1 MSMMLSGLCWPLPQ
15 ERATTNDFFS
25 KASLKAEREV
35 AASAQL
41 AALEP
46 VAPNASYFHA
56 DNKYKMV
63 ARMLGE
69 ASGPL
74 LDIGARDQ
82 ILKQYLPAAAQAEY
96 HAADAS
102 DGCEFKLDLE
112 KPLQF
117 TDGQFETVVALDVLE
132 HVETMHVAFAELVRI
147 TQKRLIIALPS
158 ISTLRRRLSFLFQAN
173 LATTKYDL
181 YPFHQGDRHRWLTT
195 YDQIKYFYGMMA
207 AQHGLTWEISAEE
220 LEHAFIGSYVG
231 TGLNR
236 LALPGRQLFIDRLTA
251 CFTKA

>member
-1 MSMMLSGLCWPLPQ
+1 MTMLQSALCWPLPKDH
-15 ERATTNDFFS
+15 ALNDGGFS
-25 KASLKAEREV
+25 KVSARAEQQ
-35 AASAQL
+35 AARLHGATIQN
-41 AALEP
+41 P
-46 VAPNASYFHA
+46 VAPQSSYFHA

-69 ASGPL
+69 ASGEL

-82 ILKQYLPAAAQAEY
+82 ILKQYLTPAAQANY

-102 DGCEFKLDLE
+102 DGCDYKLNLE
-112 KPLQF
+112 TPLQF

-132 HVETMHVAFAELVRI
+132 HVENIHTAFAELVRVSH
-147 TQKRLIIALPS
+147 KRLVIALPN
-158 ISTLRRRLSFLFQAN
+158 ISTLRRRLKFLVNGDLGTA
-173 LATTKYDL
+173 KYDL

-195 YDQIKYFYGMMA
+195 YAQIKYFYGCMA

-231 TGLNR
+231 TALNR
-236 LALPGRQLFIDRLTA
+236 LALPGRHLFIDRITA